1 MLQLPLSESYMET
14 DKLKASMPLQHACW
28 QFCQQR
34 SLLHFSCFLLQHP
47 PLPEVQ
53 RIQHR
58 ELMGQTWKL
67 KRESMTDWKCQ
78 GLPVLLS
85 PSPSMS
91 WQMAEGKHKCYA
103 GRDHRTK
110 CETALESAVKKR
122 VFLQSLQAFTHMLPH
137 FFHRHRY
144 WEEHTLNNLQRCRL
158 FRNVDLCFDLQIFLN
173 LLVAGLLEIAH
184 I

>member
-1 MLQLPLSESYMET
+1 MLQLPLSESYMQT

-28 QFCQQR
+28 QSCQQR
-34 SLLHFSCFLLQHP
+34 SLLHFSCFLPQHP
-47 PLPEVQ
+47 PPSRSSENSTQ
-53 RIQHR
+53 RTNGTNWNVKAWQS
-58 ELMGQTWKL
+58 G
-67 KRESMTDWKCQ
+67 KCQ

-91 WQMAEGKHKCYA
+91 WQMAEGKHWCHA
-103 GRDHRTK
+103 GRDHRTQCEIALK
-110 CETALESAVKKR
+110 CAVKKKP
-122 VFLQSLQAFTHMLPH
+122 VLLQSSQALTPVLPH

-144 WEEHTLNNLQRCRL
+144 WEKYTLNNLQHCRL

-184 I
+184 V